1 MEHIAKSLKT
11 LIKKQ
16 GLEKGLNQQKALE
29 VWGEVVGQ
37 KIREKTEP
45 DSVEFGVLTVKT
57 PSSTWN
63 QELELQKHDI
73 IHAIN
78 KKLNKKTIKDIKK
91 NSNQSTIL
99 FAPACS
105 SYDQYKNFEERG
117 IHFNNLIK
125 NYIN

>member
-1 MEHIAKSLKT
+1 MEHIAKSLKN

-16 GLEKGLNQQKALE
+16 GLEKGLSQQKALE

-63 QELELQKHDI
+63 QELELQKQDI

-78 KKLNKKTIKDIKK
+78 KKLNKKTIKDIRF
-91 NSNQSTIL
+91 I
-99 FAPACS
+99 
-105 SYDQYKNFEERG
+105 
-117 IHFNNLIK
+117 
-125 NYIN
+125 

>member
-1 MEHIAKSLKT
+1 MEHIAKSLKN

-16 GLEKGLNQQKALE
+16 GLEKGLNQQKALD

-78 KKLNKKTIKDIKK
+78 KKLNKKTIKDIRF
-91 NSNQSTIL
+91 I
-99 FAPACS
+99 
-105 SYDQYKNFEERG
+105 
-117 IHFNNLIK
+117 
-125 NYIN
+125 

>member
-1 MEHIAKSLKT
+1 MEHIAKSLKN

-16 GLEKGLNQQKALE
+16 GLEKGLSQQKALE

-45 DSVEFGVLTVKT
+45 DSVEFGVLTAKT

-78 KKLNKKTIKDIKK
+78 KKLNKKTIKDIRF
-91 NSNQSTIL
+91 I
-99 FAPACS
+99 
-105 SYDQYKNFEERG
+105 
-117 IHFNNLIK
+117 
-125 NYIN
+125 

>member
-1 MEHIAKSLKT
+1 MEHIAKSLKN

-37 KIREKTEP
+37 KIKEKTEP

-63 QELELQKHDI
+63 QELELQKNDI

-78 KKLNKKTIKDIKK
+78 KKLNKKTIKDIRF
-91 NSNQSTIL
+91 I
-99 FAPACS
+99 
-105 SYDQYKNFEERG
+105 
-117 IHFNNLIK
+117 
-125 NYIN
+125 

>member
-1 MEHIAKSLKT
+1 MEHIAKSLKN

-63 QELELQKHDI
+63 QELDLQKHDI
-73 IHAIN
+73 IRAIN
-78 KKLNKKTIKDIKK
+78 KKLNKKTIKDIRF
-91 NSNQSTIL
+91 I
-99 FAPACS
+99 
-105 SYDQYKNFEERG
+105 
-117 IHFNNLIK
+117 
-125 NYIN
+125 

>member
-1 MEHIAKSLKT
+1 MEHIAKSLKN

-37 KIREKTEP
+37 KIKEKTEP

-63 QELELQKHDI
+63 QELELQKDYI

-78 KKLNKKTIKDIKK
+78 KKLNKKTIKDIRF
-91 NSNQSTIL
+91 I
-99 FAPACS
+99 
-105 SYDQYKNFEERG
+105 
-117 IHFNNLIK
+117 
-125 NYIN
+125 

>member
-78 KKLNKKTIKDIKK
+78 KKLNKKTIKDIRF
-91 NSNQSTIL
+91 I
-99 FAPACS
+99 
-105 SYDQYKNFEERG
+105 
-117 IHFNNLIK
+117 
-125 NYIN
+125 

>member
-1 MEHIAKSLKT
+1 MEHIAKSLKN

-16 GLEKGLNQQKALE
+16 GLEKGLNQQKALDI
-29 VWGEVVGQ
+29 WGEVVGQ

-78 KKLNKKTIKDIKK
+78 KKLNKNTIKDIRF
-91 NSNQSTIL
+91 I
-99 FAPACS
+99 
-105 SYDQYKNFEERG
+105 
-117 IHFNNLIK
+117 
-125 NYIN
+125 

>member
-1 MEHIAKSLKT
+1 MEHIAKSLKN

-29 VWGEVVGQ
+29 IWGEVVGQ

-73 IHAIN
+73 IHKIN
-78 KKLNKKTIKDIKK
+78 KKLNKKTIKDIRF
-91 NSNQSTIL
+91 I
-99 FAPACS
+99 
-105 SYDQYKNFEERG
+105 
-117 IHFNNLIK
+117 
-125 NYIN
+125 